1 MPNTILRIVWPYIVR
16 YLAERVVEY
25 LDNRREEKR
34 QLKQAALAVQAE
46 AVAASEVAAY
56 PESQT
61 KRFSAG
67 VIWYTLGGLLA
78 GSVLGLIVANI
89 LRKER

>member
-1 MPNTILRIVWPYIVR
+1 MPNTILRILWPYILR

-25 LDNRREEKR
+25 LDKRREEKR
-34 QLKQAALAVQAE
+34 QLKQATQAAE
-46 AVAASEVAAY
+46 AEAIAAGEIAAY
-56 PESQT
+56 PEPQT
-61 KRFSAG
+61 KHFSAG
-67 VIWYTLGGLLA
+67 VVWYTLGGLLV